1 MAEEVNVQSAI
12 KKGQVIARFCHPSA
26 LQIIQQWIARLKKR
40 WDEVTYF
47 IILFYEPLEKQP
59 RINDLG
65 KIIKSFQHFPCI
77 CGRLEVEKKLF
88 HLFTPGMFH
97 ECLYIYKNTEKILA

>member
-40 WDEVTYF
+40 WDEVSLHLMLLRVLFRETY
-47 IILFYEPLEKQP
+47 ITDRMLFS
-59 RINDLG
+59 RM
-65 KIIKSFQHFPCI
+65 S
-77 CGRLEVEKKLF
+77 
-88 HLFTPGMFH
+88 
-97 ECLYIYKNTEKILA
+97 

>member
-40 WDEVTYF
+40 WDEVIVSN
-47 IILFYEPLEKQP
+47 IIYDKFV
-59 RINDLG
+59 R
-65 KIIKSFQHFPCI
+65 
-77 CGRLEVEKKLF
+77 RRVEVNGIF
-88 HLFTPGMFH
+88 R
-97 ECLYIYKNTEKILA
+97 KNKNSAT

>member
-40 WDEVTYF
+40 WDEVTVF
-47 IILFYEPLEKQP
+47 IVIYDNYKM
-59 RINDLG
+59 
-65 KIIKSFQHFPCI
+65 
-77 CGRLEVEKKLF
+77 RL
-88 HLFTPGMFH
+88 
-97 ECLYIYKNTEKILA
+97 

>member
-40 WDEVTYF
+40 WDEVSVHV
-47 IILFYEPLEKQP
+47 IALKAVLFKAA
-59 RINDLG
+59 
-65 KIIKSFQHFPCI
+65 
-77 CGRLEVEKKLF
+77 F
-88 HLFTPGMFH
+88 HVACHVKATNKDALH
-97 ECLYIYKNTEKILA
+97 R

>member
-40 WDEVTYF
+40 WEEVS
-47 IILFYEPLEKQP
+47 ILLISDLTQQDGRWERTAKSHGLTRVTACFVSFLMPFPVSYCRPLDVTPK
-59 RINDLG
+59 
-65 KIIKSFQHFPCI
+65 
-77 CGRLEVEKKLF
+77 GR
-88 HLFTPGMFH
+88 
-97 ECLYIYKNTEKILA
+97 